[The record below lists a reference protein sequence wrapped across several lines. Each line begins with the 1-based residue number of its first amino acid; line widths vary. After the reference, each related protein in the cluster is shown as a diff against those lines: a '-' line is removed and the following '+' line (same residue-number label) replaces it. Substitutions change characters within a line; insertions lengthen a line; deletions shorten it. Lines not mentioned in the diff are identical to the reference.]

1 MKLLK
6 SYKLIYIFAIVLLT
20 QANCCEGDFD
30 TEPKYPKNVKGR
42 PEYEWL
48 VTVSAEQFNKNA
60 VGSGWKW
67 KSTERITENGETEAF
82 VFVGNGYPL
91 EYYFTPD
98 SVWIFR
104 YYQDRNIR
112 QCSSFVYDETENL
125 VVSPLIKYMQIC
137 RLDSSWMMTI
147 EQAGDMGYFVNYY
160 DRMLPFELNARML
173 GFEPVAE

>member
-6 SYKLIYIFAIVLLT
+6 SYKLIYVFTIVLLT
-20 QANCCEGDFD
+20 QAMTCEGDFD
-30 TEPKYPKNVKGR
+30 REPKYQKNAKGR

-48 VTVSAEQFNKNA
+48 VTVSADQFNKDA
-60 VGSGWKW
+60 IGSGWKW
-67 KSTERITENGETEAF
+67 KTTERITEEGETEAF

-104 YYQDRNIR
+104 YYQDRNLR
-112 QCSSFVYDETENL
+112 QCSTFVYDETENL
-125 VVSPLIKYMQIC
+125 VESPLIEYMQI
-137 RLDSSWMMTI
+137 RDLDSSRMITI

-173 GFEPVAE
+173 GFEPIAE